1 YSTFLRLSSYCEKTL
16 KESEPQFSKLVI
28 VLIDALRVDFLPTVA
43 HSLENRLNHDH
54 KTREKTSSPP
64 PVPRMP
70 WLEEKVITS
79 GISLTSVA
87 QMPTVTLPRL
97 KALLSGSVP
106 SFRDYVLNL
115 NAYAFTSDNLISSLA
130 TSGRRIVFYG
140 DDTWGKLFPSENS
153 PFIRSELTSSFFVS
167 DTVTVDTN
175 VTRNVDLELQDL
187 DSWDVMVLH
196 YLGLDHIGHGHGY
209 HSPLMDDKLL
219 EMDQVV
225 ERIYGS
231 LEAGNLSALLVVTG
245 DHGMTNGGNHGGA
258 TREET
263 HTPLIFLSTSKKHKR
278 KRFGYKNLPRPQID
292 FTSTLASLFRLPIP
306 AFNKGVPIDRVLG
319 EPVEV
324 ELCAKFTAAA
334 QLQSAIP
341 GRTKVEDPILFEE
354 LKNTLERAMRYHELH
369 LEGYTVGKYASFSY
383 LKADEILSSTSFIQ
397 SEHRFWN
404 TAAGGI
410 VTFLIFSQF
419 IRISNGFNN
428 NNSHHHFNRKSFTFY
443 MNIAFTA
450 VLAYLTLTWRQ
461 TELTTQWGDAPE
473 GDHQND
479 LYSML
484 KRPEN
489 SGLATLVFVL
499 SLVGLGWSLDSF
511 GNVFLKAVQ
520 SSGLCLAYLYR
531 LSTGSLLNLLPSFI
545 NNLSTSFNPNTFAQ
559 LLYLHAALLL
569 LLTRFVIYLV
579 MASSAFFAIGN
590 SNSLST
596 VSVTACFIGLNSYQ
610 LLPCTLLMLLA
621 TYSTHLF
628 WLLAFFRRL
637 QQEFISFE
645 KEFTEN
651 TKFIRSELHRL
662 FNSLLTCWMLI
673 RLGVMTAVLVVTL
686 ALQDHPFIWS
696 VLSPKILYEI
706 LLFMMH
712 LIAALAVTATFV
724 PSSEQHLRMDACTH
738 FFAAPRDK
746 SCVYIFC
753 FCFCRRCSFKIPVK
767 NLISDSE
774 VPFYLISSHHYQ
786 IIIMT
791 ESQQPSTKQASSTS
805 SLARYRHIRTASSAT
820 GQQHVYLDVELEH
833 SKSFQPL
840 EGGDDL
846 RFLIHSSIA
855 RLFGEAGYAIQ
866 FEVLKFRTRPST
878 RAFLR
883 VLAKDYVRFRIALQL
898 TTGHSLLEENATSS
912 SAAAAAAAA
921 DTPQCWFKIHKA
933 AHSLASLAFKW
944 DIGDHIGNDDDG
956 GGGLALLARGGGH
969 HLRLLLH
976 QT

>member
-1 YSTFLRLSSYCEKTL
+1 
-16 KESEPQFSKLVI
+16 
-28 VLIDALRVDFLPTVA
+28 
-43 HSLENRLNHDH
+43 
-54 KTREKTSSPP
+54 
-64 PVPRMP
+64 
-70 WLEEKVITS
+70 
-79 GISLTSVA
+79 
-87 QMPTVTLPRL
+87 MPTVTLPRL

-140 DDTWGKLFPSENS
+140 DDTWGKLFPPESS

-209 HSPLMDDKLL
+209 HSSLMDDKLL

-231 LEAGNLSALLVVTG
+231 LEASNISALLVVTG

-278 KRFGYKNLPRPQID
+278 KRFGYKNRTMNDHQIQSPRPQID

-306 AFNKGVPIDRVLG
+306 AFNKGVLIDAVLGRFG

-324 ELCAKFTAAA
+324 ELCAKFTAAT

-341 GRTKVEDPILFEE
+341 GRTKVKDPILFEE

-383 LKADEILSSTSFIQ
+383 LKADEKYGEFLHSVQQSFVTRSSAEHSKSQFLLLFLLLGMLAVIGGLFALEWKNRLWSILFNIVLNCNADYSKRSPSISSSSSFHQIFALLLILTHIFSLSSTSFIQ

-443 MNIAFTA
+443 LNIAFTA

-473 GDHQND
+473 GDHLND

-531 LSTGSLLNLLPSFI
+531 YDFFCFLNLKFC
-545 NNLSTSFNPNTFAQ
+545 
-559 LLYLHAALLL
+559 
-569 LLTRFVIYLV
+569 YLV
-579 MASSAFFAIGN
+579 I
-590 SNSLST
+590 LL
-596 VSVTACFIGLNSYQ
+596 VSVCQ
-610 LLPCTLLMLLA
+610 P
-621 TYSTHLF
+621 
-628 WLLAFFRRL
+628 
-637 QQEFISFE
+637 
-645 KEFTEN
+645 
-651 TKFIRSELHRL
+651 
-662 FNSLLTCWMLI
+662 
-673 RLGVMTAVLVVTL
+673 VL
-686 ALQDHPFIWS
+686 
-696 VLSPKILYEI
+696 
-706 LLFMMH
+706 
-712 LIAALAVTATFV
+712 
-724 PSSEQHLRMDACTH
+724 
-738 FFAAPRDK
+738 
-746 SCVYIFC
+746 
-753 FCFCRRCSFKIPVK
+753 
-767 NLISDSE
+767 
-774 VPFYLISSHHYQ
+774 YLISFH
-786 IIIMT
+786 
-791 ESQQPSTKQASSTS
+791 PLSTTFLPPLIQTPLLSSCTF
-805 SLARYRHIRTASSAT
+805 T
-820 GQQHVYLDVELEH
+820 QHFSWLL
-833 SKSFQPL
+833 
-840 EGGDDL
+840 
-846 RFLIHSSIA
+846 
-855 RLFGEAGYAIQ
+855 RLF
-866 FEVLKFRTRPST
+866 
-878 RAFLR
+878 
-883 VLAKDYVRFRIALQL
+883 
-898 TTGHSLLEENATSS
+898 
-912 SAAAAAAAA
+912 
-921 DTPQCWFKIHKA
+921 
-933 AHSLASLAFKW
+933 
-944 DIGDHIGNDDDG
+944 
-956 GGGLALLARGGGH
+956 
-969 HLRLLLH
+969 
-976 QT
+976 